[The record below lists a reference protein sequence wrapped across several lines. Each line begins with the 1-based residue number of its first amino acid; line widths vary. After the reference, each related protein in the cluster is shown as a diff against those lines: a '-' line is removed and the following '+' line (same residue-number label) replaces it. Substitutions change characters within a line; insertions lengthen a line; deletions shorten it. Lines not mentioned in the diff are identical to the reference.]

1 MRLRKDIDSLE
12 ENLLGEEAAFRPRNL
27 NPWETNPEDM
37 FSKTEL
43 RHKVEQEL
51 LRLPAKYRVVVMLR
65 DLQQFSAEETAE
77 ILKIGIPAMKS
88 RLLRGRLMLREAL
101 APSMGKRTANV

>member
-1 MRLRKDIDSLE
+1 
-12 ENLLGEEAAFRPRNL
+12 
-27 NPWETNPEDM
+27 
-37 FSKTEL
+37 
-43 RHKVEQEL
+43 
-51 LRLPAKYRVVVMLR
+51 MLR

-77 ILKIGIPAMKS
+77 ILEIGIPAMKS